1 MYYASFSSEVYNY
14 TNQNEGHSTEMP
26 SLTASLLTNTLKYRR
41 IALDAVREESSTHL
55 LPKFLP
61 RKMDTYGIPISK
73 RATGYVLGT
82 SLFCFCFINY
92 C

>member
-1 MYYASFSSEVYNY
+1 MYCTSFSNEVYNY
-14 TNQNEGHSTEMP
+14 TNQDEGHSTKMP
-26 SLTASLLTNTLKYRR
+26 SLIASLLTNTLKYRR
-41 IALDAVREESSTHL
+41 IALDAIHEESSTHL

-61 RKMDTYGIPISK
+61 RKMDTCGIPISK
-73 RATGYVLGT
+73 RAAAYDLGT